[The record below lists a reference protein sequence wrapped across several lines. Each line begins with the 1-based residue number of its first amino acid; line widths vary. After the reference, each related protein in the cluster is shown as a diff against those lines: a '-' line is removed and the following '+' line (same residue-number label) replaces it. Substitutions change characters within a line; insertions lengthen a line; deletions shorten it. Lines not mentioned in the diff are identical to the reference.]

1 MLLIIGVGVISACSG
16 FVPEPTPI
24 IPTDTATVIPTIT
37 ATIVWFPPT
46 ETPTAIPTRIVEPT
60 AEMKPGIGEEILSDG
75 FGDQLQWRTGNYA
88 AGNVVHVDQ
97 SVILAVQESKGF
109 LISFLNEPLFDQF
122 DLKVTTTVNLCR
134 GEDVYGVLIRAG
146 SDWDYYRFLIN
157 CDGDARAER
166 IRNSQTLP
174 LQDWTPTGIIPGAP
188 VTNRLEIWANGT
200 EMRFFVNDV
209 YIFSVKDPIFT
220 NGQIGLFARSAGETA
235 LTVNYSEL
243 VVSAL
248 DLTTIPVIT
257 PTP

>member
-1 MLLIIGVGVISACSG
+1 MMGVGVISACSG
-16 FVPEPTPI
+16 FVPEPTQI
-24 IPTDTATVIPTIT
+24 IPTDTATVTPTIT

-46 ETPTAIPTRIVEPT
+46 ETPTSIPTRIVEPT
-60 AEMKPGIGEEILSDG
+60 AEMKPGIGEDILSDG

-97 SVILAVQESKGF
+97 SVILAVQQSKGF

-122 DLKVTTTVNLCR
+122 DLKVTTTVNLCK
-134 GEDVYGVLIRAG
+134 GEDAYGVLIRAA

-157 CDGDARAER
+157 CDGNARAER

-188 VTNRLEIWANGT
+188 VTNRLEIWANGN

-209 YIFSVKDPIFT
+209 YIFSVKDPVFT

-235 LTVNYSEL
+235 LTVNYSKL

-248 DLTTIPVIT
+248 DLTTIPVMT